1 MERHEHPFSWE
12 ALQRIVLMGLV
23 VLLAWRLGEVFVDI
37 LIAMVLAAALY
48 PLVHSLNKKLPLI
61 VSILIVL
68 FSFVIPIAVFAYFFI
83 PSFVREFPGFITSLD
98 KTISQLPFAPHAW
111 KNFDI
116 VQYLQTNSAVLL
128 YSTESILLT
137 IISTITVAILTFY
150 FIFDFQRLFDL
161 FMNLIP
167 SREQPKVRAVLREV
181 AVVTGQYIRG
191 NLLISLICG
200 GILLTGLL
208 ILGIPYAL
216 PLALFAAILDL
227 LPLVGGTIGA
237 IPALIISFGISPTTG
252 FLVLALHLA
261 YQEAEN
267 AIISPAIYNKA
278 LNLSPALSF
287 LSVIIGGSLFGI
299 VGAFLALPV
308 AASLPVVIKYKEDY
322 EKRNE

>member
-12 ALQRIVLMGLV
+12 ALQRIVIAGLV
-23 VLLAWRLGEVFVDI
+23 VLLAWRLGDVFLDI

-48 PLVHSLNKKLPLI
+48 PLVKALSRKLPFIL
-61 VSILIVL
+61 SIILVIL
-68 FSFVIPIAVFAYFFI
+68 ALVIPIAVFAYFFI

-98 KTISQLPFAPHAW
+98 KTISQLPFAPVSW
-111 KNFDI
+111 RNFNI
-116 VQYLQTNSAVLL
+116 VQYLQTNASIVLD
-128 YSTESILLT
+128 STESILLAV
-137 IISTITVAILTFY
+137 ISTITVSILTFY
-150 FIFDFQRLFDL
+150 FIFDFERLFDL
-161 FMNLIP
+161 FMNFIP
-167 SREQPKVRAVLREV
+167 RKEQPKVRGVLEEV

-191 NLLISLICG
+191 NILISLICG
-200 GILLTGLL
+200 AILLIGLL

-216 PLALFAAILDL
+216 PLAIFAAVLDL

-237 IPALIISFGISPTTG
+237 VPALFIAFGISPTTG

-278 LNLSPALSF
+278 LNLSPSLSF
-287 LSVIIGGSLFGI
+287 LAVIIGGSLFGI

-308 AASLPVVIKYKEDY
+308 AASLPVIFKYKEDY